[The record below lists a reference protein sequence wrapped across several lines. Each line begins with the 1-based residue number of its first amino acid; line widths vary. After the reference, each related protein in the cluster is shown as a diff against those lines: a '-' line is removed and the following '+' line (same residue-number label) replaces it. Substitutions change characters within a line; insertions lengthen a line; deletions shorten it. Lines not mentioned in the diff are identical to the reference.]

1 MQKLK
6 VLDLFSGIGGFSL
19 GLERTG
25 GFETVAF
32 CEIDQFCQKVLKKH
46 WPDVPIY
53 NDVRTMNYDGE
64 VDVVTGGFPCQ
75 DISIA
80 GNKAGIQFDKSTGQA
95 TTRSGLF
102 WENLRIFC
110 MVRAKYWLMEN
121 VAEIYNGHLGNILGA
136 LAESGND
143 AEWDC
148 LSSARLGRRHLR
160 ERFYAL
166 AYPGSVRLQGGEFG
180 VPQDKGQGNIYASL
194 FPPLPLRTPVDENEL
209 PKPYVVGKAD
219 GIPNRAH
226 RIKALGNTIDPELP
240 EMIGYAIL
248 KTTTQQNNQESP
260 TNDRQKE

>member
-1 MQKLK
+1 MKLR

-32 CEIDQFCQKVLKKH
+32 CEIDPFCQKVLKKH

-53 NDVRTMNYDGE
+53 DDVKTYQTKE
-64 VDVVTGGFPCQ
+64 KFDVVTGGFPCQ

-80 GNKAGIQFDKSTGQA
+80 GKRAGIQFDQSTGEA

-102 WENLRIFC
+102 WENLRIFR
-110 MVRAKYWLMEN
+110 MVGAKYWIMEN
-121 VAEIYNGHLGNILGA
+121 VAEIYNGHLGGVFGA
-136 LAESGND
+136 MAEGGID

-148 LSSARLGRRHLR
+148 LSSGRLGRRHLR
-160 ERFYAL
+160 ERFYAV
-166 AYPGSVRLQGGEFG
+166 AYTCGERLQRGKFRMS
-180 VPQDKGQGNIYASL
+180 KNKRQGNFYASL
-194 FPPLPLRTPVDENEL
+194 FPSFPLRKAITEDDL
-209 PKPYVVGKAD
+209 PKPYVIGKDD

-226 RIKALGNTIDPELP
+226 RIKSLGNTIDPENA

-248 KTTTQQNNQESP
+248 QAERRK
-260 TNDRQKE
+260 